1 MRISDWSS
9 DVCSSDLDI
18 GGRISGQRARDLVQR
33 ILELG
38 LDVVAVEGEGDR
50 RGHVQDDLVTLAN
63 HLDAGAGRAFAKLA
77 FLLVHVGA
85 DRAAGD
91 RADARAED
99 RKSTR
104 LNSSHYCASRMP
116 SSA

>member
-1 MRISDWSS
+1 MAI
-9 DVCSSDLDI
+9 DVDI

-85 DRAAGD
+85 RS
-91 RADARAED
+91 EEH
-99 RKSTR
+99 T
-104 LNSSHYCASRMP
+104 
-116 SSA
+116 SALQSLMRISYAVFCLKKQKYKE